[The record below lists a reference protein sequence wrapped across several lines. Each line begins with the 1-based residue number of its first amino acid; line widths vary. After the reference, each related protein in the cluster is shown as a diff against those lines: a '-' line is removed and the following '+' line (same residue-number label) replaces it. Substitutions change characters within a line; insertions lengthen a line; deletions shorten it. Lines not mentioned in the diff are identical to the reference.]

1 MKPKTM
7 KIVGL
12 ILIAIGVLICI
23 PVTIEKNSLITL
35 QHMDGTSYTEFL
47 HDQNDNSGY
56 IFPAIC
62 GIVGFILYL
71 VGYMTSYKEKEKPIA
86 INTNGVADELTKL
99 KSLRES
105 GVLTQSEFEEQKR
118 KILNNT

>member
-7 KIVGL
+7 KTIGL
-12 ILIAIGVLICI
+12 ILIALGILICI
-23 PVTIEKNSLITL
+23 PVTIEKNRTITGTY
-35 QHMDGTSYTEFL
+35 MDGSSYTEFANS
-47 HDQNDNSGY
+47 QNDNSGY

-62 GIVGFILYL
+62 GIIGFILYL

-86 INTNGVADELTKL
+86 LNTKGVADELTKL